1 MDEAWT
7 PHRCFCPHWA
17 SVHCLDVRHI
27 ICDLLQCIPK
37 DLAAYG
43 VIYRFNELISQK
55 PGITMSL
62 GKNTDNYS
70 IFFEESACYQ
80 PDSPKQSSWLYERI
94 IYLEDCFEASA
105 WFFLGCQ
112 CKLLFLHSLHWSW
125 KKLSVQNILFYILFN
140 LHIVQK
146 HIDKHCI
153 LL

>member
-70 IFFEESACYQ
+70 IFF
-80 PDSPKQSSWLYERI
+80 WRI
-94 IYLEDCFEASA
+94 CLLST
-105 WFFLGCQ
+105 WFPQTIVMAL
-112 CKLLFLHSLHWSW
+112 W
-125 KKLSVQNILFYILFN
+125 KNNILRGLFWSISLILFGLPVQAAILTLFALVLKEIISAKYFI
-140 LHIVQK
+140 LHFIQPP
-146 HIDKHCI
+146 HSAETYR
-153 LL
+153 